1 MDQNSYVFEVSPQ
14 NFQSD
19 VVERSQ
25 QTPVLILFWA
35 QQVQPSVETRNLLET
50 LVARQQGKVL
60 LGLVDVARDQ
70 TLAQH
75 LRVQGLP
82 SVRVVKD
89 GQLVH
94 QVDGPQPEAA
104 FQSLI
109 DELTL
114 TPADALRAALD
125 DLLAAGDYGRALQL
139 LQQAVRE
146 EPQNAGFRV
155 ELADVLL
162 LTGSVEEARGV
173 LASVPQDVDQRE
185 RPQTRLEILEE
196 AAGLPETQALTAA
209 FRDDP
214 GDLEIR
220 YQLAVRHAAAGE
232 YQEALDQAM
241 AVLQADRSFRDDI
254 GRLTMIRIFNLL
266 GKGSDLAASY
276 RRRMFNF
283 MH

>member
-1 MDQNSYVFEVSPQ
+1 MEQSSYVFTVSPQ
-14 NFQSD
+14 TFQTD

-25 QTPVLILFWA
+25 QVPVLILFWA
-35 QQVQPSVETRNLLET
+35 EQVPPSVTVRRELET
-50 LVARQQGKVL
+50 LIARQQGKVL

-75 LRVQGLP
+75 LRVQALP

-94 QVDGPQPEAA
+94 QLDGPQSQAT

-109 DELTL
+109 DQLTL
-114 TPADALRAALD
+114 TPADSLRAALD
-125 DLLAAGDYGRALQL
+125 QLLAAADYDRAIQL

-146 EPQNAGFRV
+146 EPQNQAFKV

-162 LTGSVEEARGV
+162 LTGALDEARKL
-173 LASVPQDVDQRE
+173 LAGIAPDTEQRE

-196 AAGLPETQALTAA
+196 AAGLPELPELQAACREDA
-209 FRDDP
+209 EN
-214 GDLEIR
+214 LEIR
-220 YQLAVRHAAAGE
+220 YQLALRHAAAGE
-232 YQEALDQAM
+232 YEQALDHAL

-266 GKGSDLAASY
+266 GKGSDLAARY